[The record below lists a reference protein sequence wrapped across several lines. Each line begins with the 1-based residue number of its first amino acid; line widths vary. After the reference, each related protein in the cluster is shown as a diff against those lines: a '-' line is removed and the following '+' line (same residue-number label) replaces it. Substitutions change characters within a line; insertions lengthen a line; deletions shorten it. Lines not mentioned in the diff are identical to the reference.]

1 MMQYSEENTKKNPE
15 RNMKKNPERN
25 MKEDTEKNMKKS
37 AGEKMEKRMADNE
50 TGCPETAEYMT
61 EEEKIF
67 AGLIFDPRKKELKDI
82 KHKAHEACR
91 RYNAMDEYDPDRLP
105 IVKEFIGEIGKTYY
119 FQGPIQFNY
128 GSHTYIGENFFAN
141 FNLTVMDD
149 ARIYIGDNVCFGPN
163 VSLMATNHP
172 LIAEERMGINED
184 GSTTMAEYAEEIH
197 IGNNVWLACNVTVI
211 GGVTIGDNA
220 VIGAGSVVT
229 KDIPSG
235 YLAYGNPAKPIR
247 PITEKDSVYL
257 TEKF

>member
-1 MMQYSEENTKKNPE
+1 MMQYSEENT
-15 RNMKKNPERN
+15 KKNPERN

-211 GGVTIGDNA
+211 GGVTIVDNV